1 MPIKKED
8 RVVDTDNIQG
18 SIWPRLPKYYESYL
32 FFKITN
38 KGRFRKHLRALVD
51 KKKITTGSQC
61 EEHLLAVKEFEEA
74 CAHSRRDVP
83 ESEREPF
90 TAVNIAFTHMGLLK
104 VEDPAVA
111 TRFAETLKED
121 RDAYCKERIN
131 EGLFEKGMF
140 DDLVYEGAD
149 SPPALH
155 PDFRAPPGN
164 ENKKDPERWEW
175 RVDGVFIVA
184 AHTSEALRAKI
195 GEVENEFHTG
205 DANKISMRIAFRR
218 DGQVRPGADRG
229 KEHFGYED
237 HISQPKIK
245 GLDDPPATGEPHAC
259 PPGYI
264 FLGHEGDPN
273 KKRGPAWAKEGSFFV
288 FRQLDQKVPEFNTFL
303 KEAAPTIPGTNYSG
317 DDGPEKLGAHL
328 MGRWK
333 SGCPITSAE
342 RPEAIDRDVPELAF
356 SNKFDF
362 RPKKSIKGCP
372 FAAHI
377 RKMRPRADKKQDI
390 GTEDDGDNEPIP
402 DLETDEILA
411 EGQHEDASV
420 ILRRGIAF
428 GPELTE
434 EEIEQNKTIEQRGI
448 YFTCYQSLIRDGFN
462 FLMTRWASNASFPE
476 YKAKTYPDGPGM
488 DPFINQRLRKD
499 HPTGHIS
506 LYDGVNPDRTVKLEL
521 GLSPWV
527 HQRGGEYFFT
537 PSIKALREQFS
548 AP

>member
-1 MPIKKED
+1 
-8 RVVDTDNIQG
+8 
-18 SIWPRLPKYYESYL
+18 L
-32 FFKITN
+32 F
-38 KGRFRKHLRALVD
+38 
-51 KKKITTGSQC
+51 Q
-61 EEHLLAVKEFEEA
+61 
-74 CAHSRRDVP
+74 
-83 ESEREPF
+83 
-90 TAVNIAFTHMGLLK
+90 
-104 VEDPAVA
+104 VEDPKIEPK
-111 TRFAETLKED
+111 FAEILAD
-121 RDAYCKERIN
+121 DPDAYCKDRIN

-149 SPPALH
+149 SPPALD

-164 ENKKDPERWEW
+164 EKKEGLDRWEW

-184 AHTSEALRAKI
+184 AHTARALRNKI
-195 GEVENEFHTG
+195 GDVEDIFHVG
-205 DANKISMRIAFRR
+205 DANSTSMKIAFRK
-218 DGQVRPGADRG
+218 DGQLRPGADRG
-229 KEHFGYED
+229 KEHFGFED

-245 GLDDPPATGEPHAC
+245 GLDDTPAKGEPHAC

-273 KKRGPAWAKEGSFFV
+273 KKRGPAWAKEGSFLV

-303 KEAAPTIPGTNYSG
+303 KEAAPSIPGSNYSG
-317 DDGPEKLGAHL
+317 EDGPEKLGAHL

-333 SGCPITSAE
+333 SGAAE
-342 RPEAIDRDVPELAF
+342 YPEAIDRDMPELAF

-377 RKMRPRADKKQDI
+377 RKMRPRADKKRDI

-402 DLETDEILA
+402 DLETNEIVA

-420 ILRRGIAF
+420 ILRRGITF

-434 EEIEQNKTIEQRGI
+434 DEKTQNKTIEQRGI

-476 YKAKTYPDGPGM
+476 YKTKTYPDGPGM
-488 DPFINQRLRKD
+488 DPFIHQRLHSA
-499 HPTGHIS
+499 HPDGHIS
-506 LYDGVNPDRTVKLEL
+506 LYDGVNPDKTVKLNL
-521 GLSPWV
+521 GVSPWV
-527 HQRGGEYFFT
+527 KQRGGEYFFT
-537 PSIKALREQFS
+537 PSIKTLREEFS
-548 AP
+548 TA